1 MFNSLA
7 YLSFAI
13 ALVNGRSLRR
23 QAAAGSVGMQPIP
36 SSPPADNTFSDG
48 GKMIM
53 NFTTLEGAPND
64 DNGIY
69 GNRDID
75 IPFGRLYGG
84 NLMFFPETE
93 QNNNITNTD
102 LWT

>member
-1 MFNSLA
+1 MFNSFV
-7 YLSFAI
+7 YLSLAI

-23 QAAAGSVGMQPIP
+23 QAAAGSVGVQPYP
-36 SSPPADNTFSDG
+36 STAPADNTFSNG
-48 GKMIM
+48 AKLLAG
-53 NFTTLEGAPND
+53 EPPQGAPND

-84 NLMFFPETE
+84 NLMFFPQSE
-93 QNNNITNTD
+93 QNNPTDNTD
-102 LWT
+102 HWT

>member
-1 MFNSLA
+1 MFNSFV
-7 YLSFAI
+7 YLSLAI

-23 QAAAGSVGMQPIP
+23 QAAGSVGVQPYP
-36 SSPPADNTFSDG
+36 SSAPPDNSFSDG
-48 GKMIM
+48 GKPLIGEP
-53 NFTTLEGAPND
+53 TDGAPND

-84 NLMFFPETE
+84 NLIFFPQSE
-93 QNNNITNTD
+93 QNNPSDNTD
-102 LWT
+102 HWT